1 MLRYA
6 LRMAAED
13 GRRLAVPPDKLAEHL
28 TRQITNPASVRA
40 VLAAAAA
47 AAKALPSAIMGP
59 SKGTVVAA
67 EPLASR
73 LDSLFPK

>member
-1 MLRYA
+1 MSEWISDLLRGCW
-6 LRMAAED
+6 LP
-13 GRRLAVPPDKLAEHL
+13 LW
-28 TRQITNPASVRA
+28 QITNPASVRA